1 MPIYTKRSSIKKYTK
16 KQIAGICLTVIFSL
30 LLINLLFGI
39 VKPINTFFLGSFG
52 LLYAI
57 AIIAMIVVGVM
68 FILEKRTTGE
78 YKCETGLGIGLL
90 VIFFLL
96 LHLATV
102 ANIPFTNYVKTMTAV
117 YRYQFSMG
125 GVVLSTLLYP
135 LIAFTHKIATMVVLL
150 IAFLIVSAFLIY
162 RIYLRVTNKVV
173 VKEKKEV
180 SEPQELVKQEIE
192 QFEREEI
199 KTETKPIEDTIFI
212 TDESLKQKEEQVSEK
227 SLAKEILGL
236 SPKTERA
243 NAKKE
248 KAAQKEVEEDSIDQ
262 KRPKKIVH
270 KGDIWQD
277 ETPTNSY
284 VAGKTLTENDR
295 KNLAFLRS
303 IQGKSAQEEKHPAQ
317 NNDLYDGNITKD
329 NYKQFVKPKFENPEV
344 KYDSYAQDN
353 FVSLKPAT
361 PLAENP
367 SFEKEEILSNDHE
380 KWSFPANNEQNF
392 VEQEPFKEEI
402 VEVKEPVEK
411 TPYKVSNVL
420 GSYSESFYTGTKNVG
435 QPQQKQ
441 NTSFAQNEIKQP
453 EVKVEAPKPKP
464 KKPYRYIAPPIDLLN
479 KVESNIDDSNE
490 NFEEKATMLEQTLA
504 SFDINA
510 KVVSITR
517 GPAFSRF
524 ELQMPPGV
532 PVRRVSGF
540 VDDMAMALESH
551 GNIRMEIPIKGRN
564 TFGVEVPN
572 KKIEMVSLRDII
584 DSDNF
589 KSIKSPLP
597 FALGKDITGEAQ
609 VTRIDKLRHVM
620 IAGSTGSGKS
630 VCMNSLLLS
639 LLYKASPED
648 VRLIIIDPKQVE
660 FTPYNGIPH
669 LLIPNVICDVS
680 KAVMALNWAINEM
693 ERRYNLFSKEYVR
706 DLGEYNQTEGVRS
719 GVNEKLPYI
728 LIIVDELADLM
739 LQNKKEIEESLNRLL
754 AKSRAAGIHL
764 ILATQRPSVDVI
776 TGTLKNN
783 LPAKIAFKVS
793 SMPDSKTILGTGGAE
808 KLLGKGDMLF
818 VPEDNP
824 DGHRIQGAFVSGSE
838 INAVVNFIRENNE
851 CDFDESIEEAMFNKN
866 GGGVTGI
873 KESEYDPLFKDAC
886 RSAIIANSVSIS
898 KIQRLFGIG
907 YPRAAKIVDQ
917 MVAAG
922 YISDRD
928 SNNKYTI
935 FITQQEFEEKFGED
949 L

>member
-16 KQIAGICLTVIFSL
+16 KQIVGICMTVLFSL
-30 LLINLLFGI
+30 LFVNLLFGI
-39 VKPINTFFLGSFG
+39 VKPINTFFLGAFG

-57 AIIAMIVVGVM
+57 TIISLIAVGVL
-68 FILEKRTTGE
+68 FILEKKTSKE
-78 YKCETGLGIGLL
+78 YTCETGIGIGLL
-90 VIFFLL
+90 IVFFLL
-96 LHLATV
+96 LHLATI
-102 ANIPFTNYVKTMTAV
+102 ANIPFAGYVNTMKAV
-117 YRYQFSMG
+117 YQYQFSMG
-125 GVVLSTLLYP
+125 GVVVTTLLYP

-150 IAFLIVSAFLIY
+150 IVLCILTAFMIY
-162 RIYLRVTNKVV
+162 RIYLRITKKVTVKV
-173 VKEKKEV
+173 KKENTKT
-180 SEPQELVKQEIE
+180 ETLVKQEIE
-192 QFEREEI
+192 NFELQEE
-199 KTETKPIEDTIFI
+199 KVVEAPIEDTIFI
-212 TDESLKQKEEQVSEK
+212 TDESLKVKEEQTNEK

-236 SPKTERA
+236 SPKSSGQ

-248 KAAQKEVEEDSIDQ
+248 KVNINREQEDAVDAR
-262 KRPKKIVH
+262 RPKKIVH
-270 KGDIWQD
+270 KGDIWQ
-277 ETPTNSY
+277 EENQSNNY
-284 VAGKTLTENDR
+284 VSGKTLTENDR

-303 IQGKSAQEEKHPAQ
+303 IQGRSTQEVKHE
-317 NNDLYDGNITKD
+317 DTKKDIYDDSITKD

-344 KYDSYAQDN
+344 KYGQFDN
-353 FVSLKPAT
+353 EPFV
-361 PLAENP
+361 
-367 SFEKEEILSNDHE
+367 FEKPPVIT
-380 KWSFPANNEQNF
+380 NEQ
-392 VEQEPFKEEI
+392 VQHIEQVHNEWDNVSSESIISEQNNNQSPQ
-402 VEVKEPVEK
+402 K

-420 GSYSESFYTGTKNVG
+420 GSYSEAFYTGTKQTV
-435 QPQQKQ
+435 PTQKQ
-441 NTSFAQNEIKQP
+441 NTNFVHE
-453 EVKVEAPKPKP
+453 EVKQVEPIQEKPKPKP
-464 KKPYRYIAPPIDLLN
+464 KQPYRYIAPPIDLLN

-572 KKIEMVSLRDII
+572 KKIEMVALRDII
-584 DSDNF
+584 DSEPF
-589 KSIKSPLP
+589 KAIKSPLA

-693 ERRYNLFSKEYVR
+693 ERRYNLFSKEFVR

-719 GVNEKLPYI
+719 GVNPKLPYI

-793 SMPDSKTILGTGGAE
+793 SMPDSKTIIGTGGAE

-824 DGHRIQGAFVSGSE
+824 DGHRIQGAFVGGSE
-838 INAVVNFIRENNE
+838 INAVVNFVRENNE

-866 GGGVTGI
+866 GGASGMGGRET
-873 KESEYDPLFKDAC
+873 EYDPLFKDAC

>member
-16 KQIAGICLTVIFSL
+16 KQIVGICMTVLFSL

-57 AIIAMIVVGVM
+57 TIISLIAVGVL
-68 FILEKRTTGE
+68 FILEKKASND
-78 YKCETGLGIGLL
+78 YKVETGIGIGLL
-90 VIFFLL
+90 IVFFLL

-102 ANIPFTNYVKTMTAV
+102 ANIPFNGYVKTMTAV
-117 YRYQFSMG
+117 YQYQFSMG
-125 GVVLSTLLYP
+125 GVVVSTLLYP
-135 LIAFTHKIATMVVLL
+135 LIAFTHKIATMVILL
-150 IAFLIVSAFLIY
+150 IVLCILTAVMIY
-162 RIYLRVTNKVV
+162 RIYLRVTKKVA
-173 VKEKKEV
+173 VKAKKQNTKTE
-180 SEPQELVKQEIE
+180 ELVKQEIE
-192 QFEREEI
+192 NYEKQEEKI
-199 KTETKPIEDTIFI
+199 VEAPIEDTIFI
-212 TDESLKQKEEQVSEK
+212 TDESLKIKEEQTSEK

-236 SPKTERA
+236 SPKT
-243 NAKKE
+243 KE
-248 KAAQKEVEEDSIDQ
+248 QMEKEEKGKEHTTQEEVADS

-270 KGDIWQD
+270 RGDIWQE
-277 ETPTNSY
+277 ETQSNY
-284 VAGKTLTENDR
+284 VSGKTLTENDR

-303 IQGKSAQEEKHPAQ
+303 IQGKSTQADNQ
-317 NNDLYDGNITKD
+317 NVDKKDIYDDSLTKD

-344 KYDSYAQDN
+344 KYEQFENDS
-353 FVSLKPAT
+353 FV
-361 PLAENP
+361 
-367 SFEKEEILSNDHE
+367 FEKQPTMDSMPEQLVVQSNHDWTSVTKE
-380 KWSFPANNEQNF
+380 STISEQTPPPS
-392 VEQEPFKEEI
+392 Q
-402 VEVKEPVEK
+402 K

-420 GSYSESFYTGTKNVG
+420 GNYSEDFYTGTKQTTPSQNQSVAFAHETT
-435 QPQQKQ
+435 KQ
-441 NTSFAQNEIKQP
+441 
-453 EVKVEAPKPKP
+453 VEPIQEKPKPKP
-464 KKPYRYIAPPIDLLN
+464 KQPYRYIAPPIDLLN

-572 KKIEMVSLRDII
+572 KKIEMVALRDII
-584 DSDNF
+584 DSEQF
-589 KSIKSPLP
+589 KAIKSPLA

-693 ERRYNLFSKEYVR
+693 ERRYNLFSKEFVR

-793 SMPDSKTILGTGGAE
+793 SMPDSKTIIGTGGAE

-824 DGHRIQGAFVSGSE
+824 DGHRIQGAFVGGSE
-838 INAVVNFIRENNE
+838 INAVVNFVRENNE

-866 GGGVTGI
+866 GGASGTGAR
-873 KESEYDPLFKDAC
+873 ETEYDPLFKDAC